1 MSAFT
6 HCRRGHT
13 LAELCAVLLLMTM
26 GISFVAPAARK
37 LRDRLAVVAAREA
50 VASLVAE
57 ARMGAVEQGGAIVTL
72 RAAPWRAAL
81 DVPGLAAR
89 RVDIEDDLGVRVVL
103 SGGRSVTE
111 LRYDA
116 LGLGQVAS
124 ETVTFRRG
132 GAEAALVVSGYG
144 RVRRR

>member
-1 MSAFT
+1 MLLI
-6 HCRRGHT
+6 
-13 LAELCAVLLLMTM
+13 LALGVSFLEPTARTM
-26 GISFVAPAARK
+26 
-37 LRDRLAVVAAREA
+37 RDHLAVVAAREA

-57 ARMGAVEQGGAIVTL
+57 ARIGAVQRGGAVVVL
-72 RAAPWRAAL
+72 EAAPWRASL
-81 DVPGLAAR
+81 DVSGLAPRSVAL
-89 RVDIEDDLGVRVVL
+89 ENDLGVRVGL
-103 SGGRSVTE
+103 TRGRTETE

-132 GAEAALVVSGYG
+132 GAEAALVISAYG